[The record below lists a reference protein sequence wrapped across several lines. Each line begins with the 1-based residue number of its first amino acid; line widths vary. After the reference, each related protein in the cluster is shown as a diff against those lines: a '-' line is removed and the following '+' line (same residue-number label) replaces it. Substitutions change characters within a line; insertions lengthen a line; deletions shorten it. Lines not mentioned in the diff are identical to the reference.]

1 MAAFL
6 IGQPD
11 PSFKPRHQQVRT
23 ARGHPSG
30 PGLNQ
35 LAQGGIK
42 PEPQLDHLQD
52 TPKAFER
59 AKRYVAVQDL
69 TPVWAGQLGGVR
81 SCVATFE
88 CVESET
94 VCNGHFRRHGPRA

>member
-11 PSFKPRHQQVRT
+11 PNFKPRHQQVRT
-23 ARGHPSG
+23 AGRSPVG

-52 TPKAFER
+52 TP
-59 AKRYVAVQDL
+59 
-69 TPVWAGQLGGVR
+69 
-81 SCVATFE
+81 
-88 CVESET
+88 
-94 VCNGHFRRHGPRA
+94 

>member
-11 PSFKPRHQQVRT
+11 PNVKPRYQQVRT

-30 PGLNQ
+30 PGFNQ

-42 PEPQLDHLQD
+42 PEPQLVILQD
-52 TPKAFER
+52 TP
-59 AKRYVAVQDL
+59 
-69 TPVWAGQLGGVR
+69 
-81 SCVATFE
+81 
-88 CVESET
+88 
-94 VCNGHFRRHGPRA
+94 

>member
-11 PSFKPRHQQVRT
+11 PKLRPRHQRVRT

-30 PGLNQ
+30 FGLNQ

-42 PEPQLDHLQD
+42 PELQLDHHLQD
-52 TPKAFER
+52 TP
-59 AKRYVAVQDL
+59 
-69 TPVWAGQLGGVR
+69 
-81 SCVATFE
+81 
-88 CVESET
+88 
-94 VCNGHFRRHGPRA
+94 

>member
-6 IGQPD
+6 IGRPD
-11 PSFKPRHQQVRT
+11 PNFKPRHQQVRT

-42 PEPQLDHLQD
+42 PEPQLAPFQD
-52 TPKAFER
+52 TRLFASGE
-59 AKRYVAVQDL
+59 A
-69 TPVWAGQLGGVR
+69 R
-81 SCVATFE
+81 SGLH
-88 CVESET
+88 S
-94 VCNGHFRRHGPRA
+94 

>member
-1 MAAFL
+1 MTRLVASVVIVQDGQVLPIRPPGVSIQTGCNVSYTGMAALL

-11 PSFKPRHQQVRT
+11 PNFKPWHQQIRT

-42 PEPQLDHLQD
+42 PEPQLNYLYD
-52 TPKAFER
+52 TP
-59 AKRYVAVQDL
+59 
-69 TPVWAGQLGGVR
+69 
-81 SCVATFE
+81 
-88 CVESET
+88 
-94 VCNGHFRRHGPRA
+94 

>member
-11 PSFKPRHQQVRT
+11 PNSKPRHQQVRT

-35 LAQGGIK
+35 LPQGGIK
-42 PEPQLDHLQD
+42 PEPQLDNLQD
-52 TPKAFER
+52 TPW
-59 AKRYVAVQDL
+59 VALAEQ
-69 TPVWAGQLGGVR
+69 
-81 SCVATFE
+81 E
-88 CVESET
+88 
-94 VCNGHFRRHGPRA
+94 PRAPRGNPQVARQRELGAGAGETSQTSSHECSV

>member
-11 PSFKPRHQQVRT
+11 PNYQPRHQQIRT
-23 ARGHPSG
+23 ARSHPSG
-30 PGLNQ
+30 SGLNQ

-52 TPKAFER
+52 T
-59 AKRYVAVQDL
+59 
-69 TPVWAGQLGGVR
+69 
-81 SCVATFE
+81 S
-88 CVESET
+88 
-94 VCNGHFRRHGPRA
+94 

>member
-11 PSFKPRHQQVRT
+11 PDIK
-23 ARGHPSG
+23 ARASAGTDGAVTRLG

-42 PEPQLDHLQD
+42 PEPQLGHLH
-52 TPKAFER
+52 PS
-59 AKRYVAVQDL
+59 YV
-69 TPVWAGQLGGVR
+69 GVLP
-81 SCVATFE
+81 E
-88 CVESET
+88 
-94 VCNGHFRRHGPRA
+94 NGV

>member
-11 PSFKPRHQQVRT
+11 PNFKKASAGT
-23 ARGHPSG
+23 DPSR

-42 PEPQLDHLQD
+42 PEPQPDHLQD
-52 TPKAFER
+52 TP
-59 AKRYVAVQDL
+59 
-69 TPVWAGQLGGVR
+69 
-81 SCVATFE
+81 
-88 CVESET
+88 
-94 VCNGHFRRHGPRA
+94 

>member
-23 ARGHPSG
+23 ARAHPSG

-35 LAQGGIK
+35 LAQGSIK

-52 TPKAFER
+52 TP
-59 AKRYVAVQDL
+59 
-69 TPVWAGQLGGVR
+69 
-81 SCVATFE
+81 
-88 CVESET
+88 
-94 VCNGHFRRHGPRA
+94 

>member
-1 MAAFL
+1 MAALL

-11 PSFKPRHQQVRT
+11 PNFKPRQQQART
-23 ARGHPSG
+23 ARGHPSE

-52 TPKAFER
+52 TP
-59 AKRYVAVQDL
+59 
-69 TPVWAGQLGGVR
+69 
-81 SCVATFE
+81 
-88 CVESET
+88 
-94 VCNGHFRRHGPRA
+94 

>member
-11 PSFKPRHQQVRT
+11 PTFEPRHQQVRM

-30 PGLNQ
+30 SGLNH

-42 PEPQLDHLQD
+42 PEPRLDHLQD
-52 TPKAFER
+52 TP
-59 AKRYVAVQDL
+59 
-69 TPVWAGQLGGVR
+69 
-81 SCVATFE
+81 
-88 CVESET
+88 
-94 VCNGHFRRHGPRA
+94 

>member
-11 PSFKPRHQQVRT
+11 PNFKPRHQQVRT
-23 ARGHPSG
+23 ARGRPSG

-35 LAQGGIK
+35 LALGGIK

-52 TPKAFER
+52 TP
-59 AKRYVAVQDL
+59 
-69 TPVWAGQLGGVR
+69 
-81 SCVATFE
+81 
-88 CVESET
+88 
-94 VCNGHFRRHGPRA
+94 

>member
-11 PSFKPRHQQVRT
+11 PNFKPGHQQVRT
-23 ARGHPSG
+23 ARSHPSR

-42 PEPQLDHLQD
+42 PEPQLDQLQD
-52 TPKAFER
+52 TP
-59 AKRYVAVQDL
+59 
-69 TPVWAGQLGGVR
+69 
-81 SCVATFE
+81 
-88 CVESET
+88 
-94 VCNGHFRRHGPRA
+94 